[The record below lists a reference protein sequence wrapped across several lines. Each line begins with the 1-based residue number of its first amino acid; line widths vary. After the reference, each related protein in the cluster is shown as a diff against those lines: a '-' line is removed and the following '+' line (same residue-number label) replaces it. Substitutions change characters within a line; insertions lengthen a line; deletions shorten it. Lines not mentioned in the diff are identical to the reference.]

1 MDRDKDTPIM
11 YEPDPT
17 PMLVAPPFNEPVLGN
32 DSQQV
37 FAYHIYCEPND
48 GANLAARLEC
58 LAAQTIFAGDQCCHV
73 CVSWYLQ
80 LHLVAG
86 FTCVWLLMSA
96 AVATMPATI

>member
-58 LAAQTIFAGDQCCHV
+58 LAAQTIFAGNQCCHV
-73 CVSWYLQ
+73 CVCHGIYSSILSRGLLAFGYL
-80 LHLVAG
+80 
-86 FTCVWLLMSA
+86 
-96 AVATMPATI
+96 